1 MGESDFL
8 TATKDLMKGL
18 KRGKSY
24 SAVVIGPVDSGPWRG
39 RRSWQEHVAK
49 ATHVKQEAEIR
60 EIKKGQGK
68 TYPPKDPPPVGYF
81 VQLSS
86 TPEVTH

>member
-8 TATKDLMKGL
+8 TETKDLTKGL

-24 SAVVIGPVDSGPWRG
+24 CAIVIGPVDSGPWRG
-39 RRSWQEHVAK
+39 GRSWQEQVAK
-49 ATHVKQEAEIR
+49 ATHVKQEVEIR
-60 EIKKGQGK
+60 EIEKGQSK
-68 TYPPKDPPPVGYF
+68 TYSPKDLPPVGYF
-81 VQLSS
+81 IQLSS

>member
-8 TATKDLMKGL
+8 TETKDLTKGL

-24 SAVVIGPVDSGPWRG
+24 CAIVIGPIDSGPWRG
-39 RRSWQEHVAK
+39 GRSWQKQVAQ
-49 ATHVKQEAEIR
+49 ATHVKQEVEIR
-60 EIKKGQGK
+60 EIEKGQSK
-68 TYPPKDPPPVGYF
+68 TYSPKDLPPVGYF
-81 VQLSS
+81 IQLGS